1 MELTLFNEQR
11 IKQST
16 SAHFSL
22 TPLPETWRAIHT
34 LFTPIQSPG
43 WRLFPYE
50 PEYPQKSTLK
60 IQTLNFGQ
68 DLGSYGKRRQPGDWT
83 TCV

>member
-1 MELTLFNEQR
+1 MEITFFNEQR

-22 TPLPETWRAIHT
+22 TPLPETCRAIHT
-34 LFTPIQSPG
+34 LLTPIQLPG

-50 PEYPQKSTLK
+50 PKAWPKFKVYIFRVDFWGYS
-60 IQTLNFGQ
+60 
-68 DLGSYGKRRQPGDWT
+68 GS
-83 TCV
+83 